1 MMIPSA
7 KQVIHI
13 ELPPLLIK
21 GNVCPVTG
29 NSTASTAY
37 LPLLE
42 ISWETQSYDY

>member
-1 MMIPSA
+1 MIPSA

-29 NSTASTAY
+29 NNSATAIY
-37 LPLLE
+37 HE
-42 ISWETQSYDY
+42 IS